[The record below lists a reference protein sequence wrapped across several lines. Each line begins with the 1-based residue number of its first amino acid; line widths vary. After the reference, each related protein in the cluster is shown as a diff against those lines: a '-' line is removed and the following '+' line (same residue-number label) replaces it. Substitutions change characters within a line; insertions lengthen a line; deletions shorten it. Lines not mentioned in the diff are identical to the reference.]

1 MRVRFLL
8 GAHRARSSAVEQLPL
23 KQLAE
28 GSNPSALTI
37 SEIAKVE
44 GAALAAPA
52 IFNYRP
58 RFALDKRYKS
68 LYNGFRKVQICTLY

>member
-28 GSNPSALTI
+28 GSNPSALTSKVFVDLKSSFSSNRQANLGVPFI
-37 SEIAKVE
+37 S
-44 GAALAAPA
+44 
-52 IFNYRP
+52 
-58 RFALDKRYKS
+58 S
-68 LYNGFRKVQICTLY
+68 W